1 MELKNLINQMGN
13 ATVTLDEHEIKIDDL
28 LNDGKYKI
36 LKKYLSDNNIKTT
49 NDLKRLSVTDYNSL
63 KIGIPNLD
71 GVGEDKT
78 SIFTRKLD
86 MIRNNTHVIEKA
98 DSVDGVKVVNL
109 GKIQT
114 SKNWFIEAN
123 YIDYGNNSEFLDIRQ
138 VKVDNT
144 RGKGIS
150 IKREN
155 IDAFKDMISNINL
168 DFLYMNNSDDEQD
181 EIEIDDDS
189 LKQQILNNEYKL
201 LSVFSNE
208 YGQAINLFIK
218 KIESLPTDGDIVKFL
233 NNPSI
238 LDIKKD
244 QYDLFH
250 SNGYMTAIDIM
261 NEYDKSGI
269 KSTEITGLKLGDKIN
284 TMTLCA
290 LANNFNLM
298 LGMYYNEKEDYI
310 ILKSQTSG
318 GDYNNKWLDE
328 KNMQYYLQNESE
340 DKYQSLEFS
349 HRPNQICRDIVLNMN
364 THTKVYL
371 FDRSTKNEDY
381 SYCGEVKPIKFINNN
396 RCIVI
401 QKKSK

>member
-13 ATVTLDEHEIKIDDL
+13 ATVTLDEHEIKIDDR
-28 LNDGKYKI
+28 LNDGKYNI

-71 GVGEDKT
+71 GVGEDRT

-98 DSVDGVKVVNL
+98 DPVDGVKVVNL

-114 SKNWFIEAN
+114 SKNWFVEAN

-155 IDAFKDMISNINL
+155 IDAFMDMISNINL

-269 KSTEITGLKLGDKIN
+269 KCTEITGLKLGDKIN

-298 LGMYYNEKEDYI
+298 LGMYYNKEDDFI
-310 ILKSQTSG
+310 ILKSQTIG
-318 GDYNNKWLDE
+318 GEYNNKWLDE
-328 KNMQYYLQNESE
+328 NRMLYYLQTEKDE
-340 DKYQSLEFS
+340 KYASLEFS
-349 HRPNQICRDIVLNMN
+349 HLPNQICRDILLNLN
-364 THTKVYL
+364 DHTKIYL
-371 FDRSTKNEDY
+371 FDRNSNKEDY
-381 SYCGEVKPIKFINNN
+381 TFQGEVKPVGFLNKNK
-396 RCIVI
+396 CIVLE
-401 QKKSK
+401 KV